1 MMSIAFSKRILLL
14 DSGWVGIS
22 QSQVGGKPSFFFVMV
37 VGRAGLVADGISVA
51 QGDFERG
58 LKITAD

>member
-22 QSQVGGKPSFFFVMV
+22 QSQVGGKPSLFFCDGSGQGW
-37 VGRAGLVADGISVA
+37 VGS
-51 QGDFERG
+51 
-58 LKITAD
+58 

>member
-1 MMSIAFSKRILLL
+1 MANRL
-14 DSGWVGIS
+14 
-22 QSQVGGKPSFFFVMV
+22 FFFVMV